1 MLTRNSSST
10 APAPRPYIAS
20 IDLMRG
26 LVMVLM
32 ALDHVRWFFSD
43 AGFSPTDL
51 THTTP
56 ALFLTRW
63 ITHLCAPAFVFLSG
77 TSAFL
82 SARQGL
88 SRPQLTMRLFTRGLW
103 LVLLEVTAVHLA
115 WTFNLDYSR
124 MGLGVFWALGWSMVA
139 LSVFITCPY
148 GR

>member
-1 MLTRNSSST
+1 MLAKSSSSA

-43 AGFSPTDL
+43 AGFLPTDL

-56 ALFLTRW
+56 TLFLTRW

-103 LVLLEVTAVHLA
+103 LVLL
-115 WTFNLDYSR
+115 
-124 MGLGVFWALGWSMVA
+124 
-139 LSVFITCPY
+139 
-148 GR
+148 

>member
-1 MLTRNSSST
+1 
-10 APAPRPYIAS
+10 
-20 IDLMRG
+20 
-26 LVMVLM
+26 MVLM

-51 THTTP
+51 TRTTP

-88 SRPQLTMRLFTRGLW
+88 SRPQLTLRLFTRGLW

-115 WTFNLDYSR
+115 WTFNLDYNR
-124 MGLGVFWALGWSMVA
+124 VGLGVLWALGWSMVA
-139 LSVFITCPY
+139 LSVLIHLPTRAIAVI
-148 GR
+148 GS